1 MSASQILASTIA
13 GSWYP
18 GEPARLKAMID
29 SFLAPC
35 PVPDKPCN
43 VVVVPH
49 AGYPYSGPTA
59 GYAYAAIDRKKIRRV
74 ILLAPSH
81 RYGIRD
87 LAVVPMSDAVSTP
100 LGTIMLDTAMRD
112 ALLGSAIFRADDG
125 VHRLEHSTQIQYP
138 FLQH

>member
-1 MSASQILASTIA
+1 MEGERFIMSASQTLASTIA

-18 GEPARLKAMID
+18 GNPAQLKAMID

-35 PVPDKPCN
+35 PKPEKPCN

-59 GYAYAAIDRKKIRRV
+59 GYAYAAVDRKKIRRV

-81 RYGIRD
+81 R
-87 LAVVPMSDAVSTP
+87 
-100 LGTIMLDTAMRD
+100 
-112 ALLGSAIFRADDG
+112 
-125 VHRLEHSTQIQYP
+125 
-138 FLQH
+138 